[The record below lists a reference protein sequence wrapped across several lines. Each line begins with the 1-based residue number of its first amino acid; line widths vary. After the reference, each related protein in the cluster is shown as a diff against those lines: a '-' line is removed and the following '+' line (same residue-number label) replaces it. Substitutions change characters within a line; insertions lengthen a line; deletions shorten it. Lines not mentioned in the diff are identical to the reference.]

1 MTGHP
6 KNSPM
11 HELKV
16 EPLTAEA
23 FAEFGAVIA
32 AEAACKVFAI
42 NQGTTQRYHALARVD
57 LVGGHAAISIARAQ
71 PFALPQTISMLERH
85 PLGSQ
90 AFIPLN
96 GTRWVVVVAASPE
109 ATPRAFLADRGQ
121 GVQYHRGTWHHPLIA
136 LDPGGDFL
144 IVDRIG
150 DGDNCEEVRLEQRWV
165 IASL

>member
-1 MTGHP
+1 MTDQP
-6 KNSPM
+6 KNCPM

-16 EPLTAEA
+16 EPLTPAA

-32 AEAACKVFAI
+32 ADAACKVFAI
-42 NQGTTQRYHALARVD
+42 NPGSTQRYHALATVD
-57 LVGGHAAISIARAQ
+57 VGDGHAAISIARAQ
-71 PFALPQTISMLERH
+71 PFALPQTIGMLERH

-96 GTRWVVVVAASPE
+96 GTRWVVVVATSPE

-150 DGDNCEEVRLEQRWV
+150 DGDNCEEVRLDERWV
-165 IASL
+165 IATL